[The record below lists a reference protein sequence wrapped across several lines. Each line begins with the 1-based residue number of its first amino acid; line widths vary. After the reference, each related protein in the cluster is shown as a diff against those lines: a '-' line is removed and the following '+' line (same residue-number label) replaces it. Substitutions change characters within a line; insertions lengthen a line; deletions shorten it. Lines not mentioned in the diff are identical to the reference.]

1 MEAQTEEGRME
12 DREIRY
18 YESET
23 GAETAEDGTQTGEGA
38 PEKTG
43 ELPKHYFLRLFLCFI
58 GVLALGFVGLMVFG
72 LLVVMNM

>member
-1 MEAQTEEGRME
+1 ME

-23 GAETAEDGTQTGEGA
+23 GTETAGAGTQTGEPA
-38 PEKTG
+38 PEKTE

-58 GVLALGFVGLMVFG
+58 GVLALGFVGLMGFG
-72 LLVVMNM
+72 LLIVMNM